1 MAHYI
6 CVKLEPKVDFD
17 FVEHYVD
24 KIRTN
29 KHFSGIGP
37 DGIIVDQLPDSV
49 YIDSHY
55 SNINRTIKHR
65 GTFLLPSNFPIIS
78 E

>member
-1 MAHYI
+1 MSHYVCI
-6 CVKLEPKVDFD
+6 KLEPNVDFD
-17 FVEHYVD
+17 FVEYYIN

-37 DGIIVDQLPDSV
+37 DGMISDQLPDSIYV
-49 YIDSHY
+49 DSHY
-55 SNINRTIKHR
+55 ININRTFKHR
-65 GTFLLPSNFPIIS
+65 GTFLPPSNFPIIS